1 MKNSTKKVLIC
12 PLDWGLGHASR
23 CVPIIYELLN
33 QKFKVIIAADNLPLE
48 FLKKEFQDVEFV
60 KFPSFYK
67 ISYSK
72 KVPFSIKLFFQIPK
86 IILGIYKENIFLKK
100 IINKLNID
108 IVISDNRFGLFN
120 KNIFTIF
127 ITHQILIKM
136 PFYLKFLEFPI
147 YFLNKYIIEKYNL
160 LWIPDNE
167 KSPFFSGDLSHKN
180 KLPKNAKFIGI
191 LSRFSINKKNA
202 DIFKKKFFIKNAD
215 IFKKK
220 FFVKK
225 SHIFKKFFFSKKSR
239 YFQKKFF
246 FQKNADIFKKKFSV
260 KNIQFFEKIFFE
272 RSKFK
277 KILIILSGIEPQRTL
292 LENILVENFKH
303 SADKIRLIRGKPN
316 EKKFFKKNNILF
328 FSHLKSDKMKKMIKS
343 SHLIICRSGYS
354 SVMDLLILKKKAILI
369 PTPGQTEQEY
379 LSDFLKSKKLFYS
392 VSQNNFNF
400 EKDLKKIFFFEK
412 KLTFFKKN
420 ILKNEIKNLNK
431 I

>member
-1 MKNSTKKVLIC
+1 MKNSIKKVLIC

-33 QKFKVIIAADNLPLE
+33 QKFKIIIAADNLPLE
-48 FLKKEFQDVEFV
+48 FLKKEFKNVEFV

-86 IILGIYKENIFLKK
+86 IILGIYKEHIFLKK
-100 IINKLNID
+100 IIKKFNIN

-191 LSRFSINKKNA
+191 LSRFSINQ
-202 DIFKKKFFIKNAD
+202 KNAD

-225 SHIFKKFFFSKKSR
+225 CR
-239 YFQKKFF
+239 YFQKKISYKKTPYFQKNFF
-246 FQKNADIFKKKFSV
+246 YKKNADIFKKKF
-260 KNIQFFEKIFFE
+260 FFKKIPYFQKKIFQK
-272 RSKFK
+272 SKIK

-303 SADKIRLIRGKPN
+303 SVYEIRLIRGKPN
-316 EKKFFKKNNILF
+316 EKKFFKRYNILF

-343 SHLIICRSGYS
+343 SDLIICRSGYS

-379 LSDFLKSKKLFYS
+379 LSEFLKSKKLFYS
-392 VSQNNFNF
+392 VLQNNFNF
-400 EKDLKKIFFFEK
+400 EKDSKRIFFFK
-412 KLTFFKKN
+412 KNQFFLKKN